1 VQVLAMGVLL
11 KKLKKWG
18 LVAGEGLAW
27 TVAYTVVY
35 AVVGCLELVGYMVF
49 YLTIGV
55 LAGGFSP

>member
-1 VQVLAMGVLL
+1 MGVLL

-18 LVAGEGLAW
+18 LVAGEGLGGI
-27 TVAYTVVY
+27 VACTVVY

-55 LAGGFSP
+55 LCGCGGD

>member
-1 VQVLAMGVLL
+1 MGVLL

-27 TVAYTVVY
+27 TVACTVVY
-35 AVVGCLELVGYMVF
+35 AVVGFLELVGYMVL

-55 LAGGFSP
+55 LCGCGGD